1 MVKILPLTEGE
12 QEKQYVSLN
21 LVVTLTEGMLL
32 KTIGKS
38 FIDCFLRKQ
47 STFKKADCSC
57 QKRKLSIL
65 DYPSSP
71 PTLGVRNPRG
81 LDEAAVAGLLAD
93 MNTRH

>member
-1 MVKILPLTEGE
+1 MVVKILPLTEGE

-32 KTIGKS
+32 RTNGKS
-38 FIDCFLRKQ
+38 FTGCTLRKW
-47 STFKKADCSC
+47 STFKQAAVKNS
-57 QKRKLSIL
+57 KYIP

-81 LDEAAVAGLLAD
+81 LDEAEVAGLLAD